1 MYGSTLKA
9 GLMDVENPEVAGETN
24 IDYGDVNEVLSD
36 PATSSLLVSLGLSDE
51 QRTKL
56 SEAGGLMIEK
66 YIRTID
72 KPRQG
77 PQLQDETREDQQEP
91 QYCDPKRS
99 L

>member
-1 MYGSTLKA
+1 
-9 GLMDVENPEVAGETN
+9 
-24 IDYGDVNEVLSD
+24 
-36 PATSSLLVSLGLSDE
+36 LLVSLGLSDE

-91 QYCDPKRS
+91 QYLQIVRQRPATLKGVCNISEFRQWCLGVKDQLPAE